1 MAGDWIAMRLDLY
14 EDPAVAFMAERLG
27 EREEVIVG
35 FLHRVWSWA
44 SRQCH
49 GGRVT
54 NVTLMSLGRVTSL
67 PDFPQLMVEAGWLEH
82 GTDGNGKPYVEF
94 PNWDRWMAESAK
106 KRLLAAKRQSKK
118 RHADVTKTSRI
129 GRDKSVTTGEE
140 STEDKS
146 IRKEPPISPN
156 GGQDEQKPI
165 DAPAEPP
172 PQETP
177 PDEPPQVPPEEPV
190 QFPESVA
197 DVCEAWLDYKRQRR
211 QGYKPRG
218 LKSFATTVEKAV
230 AVHGAGAVR
239 DALEQAMSDNYQG
252 WTHNLRKANGNGKA
266 SGKTWAQ
273 QAQSNVQQMLA
284 KAAADDAA
292 AGRFGTLA
300 GFLGDSSDGK

>member
-54 NVTLMSLGRVTSL
+54 NVTLASLGRVTSL
-67 PDFPQLMVEAGWLEH
+67 QGFPDLMVESGWLEH

-118 RHADVTKTSRI
+118 RHADVTDSSRCE
-129 GRDKSVTTGEE
+129 RDKSVTTGEE

-146 IRKEPPISPN
+146 IRKEPPISPG
-156 GGQDEQKPI
+156 GGQDESKPI
-165 DAPAEPP
+165 DAPTEQPTAM
-172 PQETP
+172 
-177 PDEPPQVPPEEPV
+177 PQVPAEEPV

-218 LKSFATTVEKAV
+218 LKTFATIVEKAV
-230 AVHGAGAVR
+230 AVHGASAVR

-252 WTHNLRKANGNGKA
+252 WTHNLRKANGNGNV

-273 QAQSNVQQMLA
+273 QTQSNVQQMLA

-292 AGRFGTLA
+292 AGRVTA
-300 GFLGDSSDGK
+300 TTGFLGVVDGN